1 MYSVPLV
8 QATVDLQAVS
18 PYRNRINRQQ
28 RSQEAAM
35 KYIMFEDFSGAAI
48 PIIFPNR
55 IDHAEMREQM
65 PYTRALSAGYVSY
78 GPEGWS
84 CHGSSKSLELKA
96 EEADAAVIA
105 AKFEDAES

>member
-1 MYSVPLV
+1 
-8 QATVDLQAVS
+8 
-18 PYRNRINRQQ
+18 
-28 RSQEAAM
+28 M
-35 KYIMFEDFSGAAI
+35 KYILFEDFSGAPV

-65 PYTRALSAGYVSY
+65 PYTKALTAGYVSH

-84 CHGSSKSLELKA
+84 CHGSSKSLELKSSA
-96 EEADAAVIA
+96 GDAAIIA

>member
-1 MYSVPLV
+1 
-8 QATVDLQAVS
+8 
-18 PYRNRINRQQ
+18 
-28 RSQEAAM
+28 M
-35 KYIMFEDFSGAAI
+35 KYIMFEDFSGAPV

-65 PYTRALSAGYVSY
+65 PYTKALSAGYVSH

-84 CHGSSKSLELKA
+84 CHGSAAALELKA
-96 EEADAAVIA
+96 GEDDAKIIA